1 MQKNIQGQFL
11 SRTFFA
17 MALTRPLV
25 VRKVR
30 EALGGAPTFVSGG
43 AALDPAVAQ
52 GLIDLGIVV
61 YQGYG
66 ITETSPV
73 ISAERPGARKV
84 GTVGPP
90 IPHVEVRIHEPN
102 EEGVGEIWVKGPN
115 VMLGYFNNPQATAEV
130 LTDGWYHTGDL
141 GRVDVN
147 GLLTICGRLKN
158 VIVTANG
165 KNVYPEEVENEL
177 LHSPYIA
184 EAMVYGHKVDST
196 TEEVYA
202 IIYPNQEAIDR
213 YAHDH
218 GLPPMTEKRVEE
230 LLREE
235 VLKAGRNLADYKR
248 IRKFTLR
255 EDEFPKTTT
264 RKIKRFA
271 VEARID
277 TECQ

>member
-1 MQKNIQGQFL
+1 M
-11 SRTFFA
+11 
-17 MALTRPLV
+17 
-25 VRKVR
+25 
-30 EALGGAPTFVSGG
+30 
-43 AALDPAVAQ
+43 
-52 GLIDLGIVV
+52 DLGIVV

-73 ISAERPGARKV
+73 ISAEHPGARKL

-90 IPHVEVRIHEPN
+90 IPQVEVRIHEPN
-102 EEGVGEIWVKGPN
+102 EEGIGEIWVKGPN
-115 VMLGYFNNPQATAEV
+115 VMLGYYNNPQATAEV

-141 GRVDVN
+141 GCVDAK
-147 GLLTICGRLKN
+147 GLLAICGRVKN

-177 LHSPYIA
+177 LHSPYLA
-184 EAMVYGHKVDST
+184 EVMVYGHKVDAT
-196 TEEVYA
+196 AEEVYA

-213 YAHDH
+213 YANEH
-218 GLPPMTEKRVEE
+218 GLAPMTEKQVEE
-230 LLREE
+230 LIREE

-277 TECQ
+277 IEQL

>member
-1 MQKNIQGQFL
+1 M
-11 SRTFFA
+11 
-17 MALTRPLV
+17 TRPLV
-25 VRKVR
+25 VRKVHA
-30 EALGGAPTFVSGG
+30 ALGGTPIFVSGG
-43 AALDPAVAQ
+43 AALDPAVAK
-52 GLIDLGIVV
+52 GLMNLGILV

-73 ISAERPGARKV
+73 ISVERPDASKL

-90 IPHVEVRIHEPN
+90 IPEVEVRIHEPN
-102 EEGVGEIWVKGPN
+102 DEGVGEIWVKGPN

-141 GRVDVN
+141 GRFDSD
-147 GLLTICGRLKN
+147 GMLSICGRVKN

-177 LHSPYIA
+177 LSSPYIA
-184 EAMVYGHKVDST
+184 EAMVYGHKVAT
-196 TEEVYA
+196 AEEVYA
-202 IIYPNQEAIDR
+202 IIYPNQESVDR
-213 YAHDH
+213 YASEH
-218 GLPPMTEKRVEE
+218 GLAPMTEKRVEE
-230 LLREE
+230 LIREE

-277 TECQ
+277 IEQL